1 MHRFAPLFVIIA
13 AALWGVDGIVLR
25 PALYGLPVALVVF
38 LETTCVSLLLTPFLY
53 RRLSIIKSLQP
64 VDLLAFFGVAAVGGV
79 AGTLAITK
87 ALFYVNFVN
96 LSVVVLIQKLQ
107 PVFAIFL
114 AAVLLRERP
123 SPRFI
128 FWASLA
134 IVGAYLMTFGL
145 DLPNFHTD
153 DKITEAAVYAL
164 IAAASFGCSTVF
176 SKRALQNVSFAFATY
191 FRFIIASIISFFVV
205 IILGVLPQVPS
216 ISSTQWGFLLMIVFL
231 VGGPAVFLYY
241 YGLKRIRAS
250 VATICELA
258 FPLTAVILE
267 YFVHRKL
274 LDWVQ
279 WFGVA
284 ILLYSILRVT
294 ALQNKNGRQEG
305 ADG

>member
-1 MHRFAPLFVIIA
+1 MHRFAPLFVILA
-13 AALWGVDGIVLR
+13 AALWGLDGIILR

-38 LETTCVSLLLTPFLY
+38 LETSCVSLLLTPFLY
-53 RRLSIIKSLQP
+53 KKLSIVKTLKPI
-64 VDLLAFFGVAAVGGV
+64 DFLAFFGVAAVGGV
-79 AGTLAITK
+79 IGTLAITK
-87 ALFYVNFVN
+87 ALFYVNFIN
-96 LSVVVLIQKLQ
+96 LSIVVLIQKLQ

-134 IVGAYLMTFGL
+134 IAGAYLMTFGFN
-145 DLPNFHTD
+145 LPNFHTG
-153 DKITEAAVYAL
+153 DKVTEAAIYAL

-191 FRFIIASIISFFVV
+191 FRFIIASIISLLVV
-205 IILGVLPQVPS
+205 LIMGLLPQVPS
-216 ISSTQWGFLLMIVFL
+216 ISSAQWSVLLTIVFL
-231 VGGPAVFLYY
+231 IGGPAVFLYY

-267 YFVHRKL
+267 YFVHDKI

-279 WFGVA
+279 WLGVA

-294 ALQNKNGRQEG
+294 ALQNNNSPSGG
-305 ADG
+305 